1 MKKLSLLIAA
11 VCAASVAMAAATTG
25 PEILKNN
32 KWQPSKIA
40 KITVT
45 DKGLEV
51 SRTASKGAWIV
62 AHNFKAEPGATY
74 LLEAEVKNIPEKTGI
89 NLRVR
94 MGSET
99 KSFKST
105 GNDPKTLIV
114 KAEFTAPAKE
124 VKNSDVSLWVSM
136 PADCKEKVL
145 ISKCSLK
152 KVTK

>member
-1 MKKLSLLIAA
+1 MKKLSLFVAALCAA
-11 VCAASVAMAAATTG
+11 VVAMSAESTG

-32 KWQPSKIA
+32 KWQPNKAKIA
-40 KITVT
+40 VT
-45 DKGLEV
+45 EKGLEV
-51 SRTASKGAWIV
+51 SRIANKGAWIV

-74 LLEAEVKNIPEKTGI
+74 LLEAEVQNIPAKTGV

-94 MGSET
+94 MGKET
-99 KSFKST
+99 KSFQNTSK
-105 GNDPKTLIV
+105 DLKTLVV
-114 KAEFTAPAKE
+114 KAEFTAPAE
-124 VKNSDVSLWVSM
+124 AVKNSDVSLWVSM